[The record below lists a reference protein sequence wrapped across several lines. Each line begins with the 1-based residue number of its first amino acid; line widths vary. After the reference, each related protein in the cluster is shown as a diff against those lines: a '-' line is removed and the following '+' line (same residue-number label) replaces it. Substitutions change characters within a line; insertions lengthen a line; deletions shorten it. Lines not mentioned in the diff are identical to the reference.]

1 MTIDNSDRPG
11 RRDGARSRRDVI
23 ALVVLS
29 DMTEEKKNGN
39 GKDRSRFF

>member
-1 MTIDNSDRPG
+1 MTTVIALVVG
-11 RRDGARSRRDVI
+11 MVLGAGAMMI

-39 GKDRSRFF
+39 GKSRSRFF

>member
-1 MTIDNSDRPG
+1 MTTVIALVVG
-11 RRDGARSRRDVI
+11 MVLGASAMMI